1 MPPVVPDSEI
11 LRGPLDR
18 YDRLRISERRPRKAD
33 KLGNVN
39 REERLAQNEI
49 LFREVNERIK
59 ELESGSWD
67 SHEIGFMCE
76 CADAT
81 CMAVITLR
89 PAEYEALRRNPRQF
103 GVLPGHQI
111 EDVESVVE
119 SHPDYLVVE
128 KHLETVEQVEEADPR
143 Q

>member
-1 MPPVVPDSEI
+1 MSHAAFLTATTACASP
-11 LRGPLDR
+11 
-18 YDRLRISERRPRKAD
+18 ERRPRKAD
-33 KLGNVN
+33 TLGNMN
-39 REERLAQNEI
+39 RKQRLAQNEI

-59 ELESGSWD
+59 ELQSGSWE

-81 CMAVITLR
+81 CMAVMTLR

-103 GVLPGHQI
+103 GVLVGHQI

-119 SHPDYLVVE
+119 SHPGYLVVE
-128 KHLETVEQVEEADPR
+128 KHLETVEQVEKADPR
-143 Q
+143 E

>member
-1 MPPVVPDSEI
+1 M
-11 LRGPLDR
+11 
-18 YDRLRISERRPRKAD
+18 
-33 KLGNVN
+33 N

-59 ELESGSWD
+59 ELESDSSE

-81 CMAVITLR
+81 CMAVMTLR

-103 GVLPGHQI
+103 GVLVGHQI
-111 EDVESVVE
+111 EDLESVVE
-119 SHPDYLVVE
+119 SHPGYLVVE
-128 KHLETVEQVEEADPR
+128 KHPETIEQVEEADPR
-143 Q
+143 K